1 MSSRTDRAKRN
12 PVANKQA
19 NIKKVTLVNLNDGDE
34 HILYLTSHK
43 LASLEQKSQEQMKE
57 NDAHDLESKE

>member
-1 MSSRTDRAKRN
+1 
-12 PVANKQA
+12 
-19 NIKKVTLVNLNDGDE
+19 LNDGDE